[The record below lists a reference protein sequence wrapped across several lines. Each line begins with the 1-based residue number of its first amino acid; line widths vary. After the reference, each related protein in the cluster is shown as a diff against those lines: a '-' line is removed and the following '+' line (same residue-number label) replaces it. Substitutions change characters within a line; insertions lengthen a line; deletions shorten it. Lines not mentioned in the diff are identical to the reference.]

1 MIRVISE
8 QSGAQ
13 TNSTFELYQSK
24 SKSHSIHIP
33 GTGEGVATNP

>member
-13 TNSTFELYQSK
+13 NSTFELYQSK